1 MWCLYKFQG
10 YKNRTVRVVFEGGS
24 AIEQSTLPSCLPVH
38 LQHIDADVRD
48 LVTMRLESTGV
59 AKAAQTEP
67 VGILESDDDLI
78 WGHLYTDEG
87 DLMQSTDSWEYVK
100 GNS

>member
-10 YKNRTVRVVFEGGS
+10 YKNRTLRVVFEGGS

-48 LVTMRLESTGV
+48 LVTMRLEGTFVLVSPRQHRLT
-59 AKAAQTEP
+59 QW
-67 VGILESDDDLI
+67 ILESDDD
-78 WGHLYTDEG
+78 WGHLYTNEG
-87 DLMQSTDSWEYVK
+87 VLMQTTDS
-100 GNS
+100 